1 MVHPNGIG
9 AEGRHESS
17 IELALIGVDQ
27 RVLVNE
33 LVGDT

>member
-1 MVHPNGIG
+1 MVDANGIG
-9 AEGRHESS
+9 TELRHQGG
-17 IELALIGVDQ
+17 IQLALVCVDQ